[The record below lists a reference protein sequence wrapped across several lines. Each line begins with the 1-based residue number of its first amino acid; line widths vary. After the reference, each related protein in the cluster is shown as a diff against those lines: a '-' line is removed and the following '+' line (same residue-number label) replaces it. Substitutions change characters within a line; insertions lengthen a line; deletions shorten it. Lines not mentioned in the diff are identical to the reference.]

1 MKVSLLQE
9 NFSKALGIVSR
20 SIAPK
25 AALPV
30 LANIAIAT
38 EKGRLKLS
46 ATNLECGINLW
57 LGAKV
62 EKEGSIAVPA
72 KILTEFVSS
81 LPPEKINLEVKE
93 NNLFLS
99 TPGYKAN
106 FAGSSLSEFPPI
118 ASSSGKAD
126 LIFKKEEFAENLA
139 QVVFAAA
146 TDEGRPVLTGV
157 LLRLEGQKLS
167 LVATD
172 GYRLSV
178 KKIEIKEG
186 LLKEDLLVPAKALL
200 EVARISQ
207 EKGDEEKEIK
217 MALTNDKNQ
226 IVFSLPGID
235 YSSRL
240 IDGEFPDF
248 AKIIPETNE
257 TKAEFDREEFFRAVK
272 TASIF
277 AREQA
282 NIVKLKFE
290 PGKLTV
296 SAETP
301 QVGGNETEIEAKV
314 SGSKL
319 EIAFNCRFLLDL
331 LGAVVCEELVF
342 EAGGALNPGVFRPKG
357 DASFFHLIM
366 PVRIQA

>member
-9 NFSKALGIVSR
+9 NFSKALNIVSR

-25 AALPV
+25 AALPILSSLV
-30 LANIAIAT
+30 LAT

-46 ATNLECGINLW
+46 ATNLECGVNLW

-62 EKEGSIAVPA
+62 EKEGAIAVPA
-72 KILTEFVSS
+72 KVLTEYVSS
-81 LPPEKINLEVKE
+81 LPPEKINLQVKE
-93 NNLFLS
+93 NNLLLS
-99 TPGYKAN
+99 SSGYKAN
-106 FAGSSLSEFPPI
+106 FSGSPITDFPEI
-118 ASSSGKAD
+118 ASFSGKSD
-126 LIFKKEEFAENLA
+126 LVFDKEDFAKNLT
-139 QVVFAAA
+139 QVIFAAA

-157 LLRLEGQKLS
+157 LLRLNKQGLS

-178 KKIEIKEG
+178 KEIKTKGEMEEN
-186 LLKEDLLVPAKALL
+186 LLIPAKALL

-207 EKGDEEKEIK
+207 EKDEKDKEIK
-217 MALTNDKNQ
+217 MVLTKDKNQ
-226 IVFSLPGID
+226 VVFSLPGVD

-248 AKIIPETNE
+248 ERIIPESSKI
-257 TKAEFDREEFFRAVK
+257 KAEFDREEFFRAVK
-272 TASIF
+272 TAAIF

-282 NIVKLKFE
+282 NVVKLKLE
-290 PGKLTV
+290 EGKMTV
-296 SAETP
+296 SAESP
-301 QVGGNETEIEAKV
+301 QVGGNETEVEAKI
-314 SGSKL
+314 SGGKL

-331 LGAVVCEELVF
+331 LGATSAEEMIL
-342 EAGGALNPGVFRPKG
+342 EASEALSPGVFRLKG
-357 DASFFHLIM
+357 DSSFFHLIM